1 MRNVSATWK
10 GDGSNAR
17 TSDTSSPEMLKERKS
32 THDMKVKTT
41 SRGEGGGCNEG
52 WISLEISL
60 EIGWPFGVCDISL
73 KVLWAADSNCD
84 SRCWHAVDDPACLR
98 RITKC
103 LNEATFPLALLD

>member
-52 WISLEISL
+52 RISLEISL

-84 SRCWHAVDDPACLR
+84 SRCWHAVETIQRVL
-98 RITKC
+98 
-103 LNEATFPLALLD
+103 EE